1 MDKLPTSKLA
11 RFCPRIDPQ
20 EREDPENHLT
30 EVVRSDLGSEDVF
43 HILLDS
49 DKHQAPTKGMVGP
62 HDISSSVSWAV
73 YGDPAQGMN
82 MVPSGPALPWKPSKF
97 SKIRHEENQ
106 ADFFLATGEW

>member
-1 MDKLPTSKLA
+1 
-11 RFCPRIDPQ
+11 
-20 EREDPENHLT
+20 
-30 EVVRSDLGSEDVF
+30 
-43 HILLDS
+43 
-49 DKHQAPTKGMVGP
+49 MVGP

-73 YGDPAQGMN
+73 YGAVYGDPVVQGMN